1 MTSIIVIGKV
11 LQKNINLLV
20 LRKDYKVTLSL
31 LQNTDLITCNCICK
45 IFSFL
50 QILFWQSII
59 QLIYIRIFL
68 SFVHLSCT
76 K

>member
-31 LQNTDLITCNCICK
+31 LQNTDLITCNCTCK

-50 QILFWQSII
+50 QILF
-59 QLIYIRIFL
+59 
-68 SFVHLSCT
+68 
-76 K
+76 